1 MVFLLLVVMPILEII
16 VAFVVAH
23 FIGWWLTLGLL
34 LVLSLV
40 GGWQIKVQGVGAW
53 RRAREEVRAGRSPAR
68 SVLDGGLRLTGAFL
82 LAAPG
87 FVSALVALP
96 FLLSPS
102 RKVLAGQAEVWTV
115 GPTAASPSWS
125 CPGWAGPVGAVI
137 RSRSSGVVDVEGWED
152 PSRDPNRGAPTAL
165 PRPGPPKG

>member
-1 MVFLLLVVMPILEII
+1 MVLLLLVVLPILEII

-53 RRAREEVRAGRSPAR
+53 RRARDEVRAGRSPAR

-87 FVSALVALP
+87 FVSALIALP
-96 FLLSPS
+96 FLLAPS

-115 GPTAASPSWS
+115 VRLRVPFMVVSGV
-125 CPGWAGPVGAVI
+125 GRAGGAVI

-152 PSRDPNRGAPTAL
+152 PAHDPQRGAPTAL
-165 PRPGPPKG
+165 PRPAPPKD